1 VRRTSGPQQTVRP
14 IIGKWGATGKP
25 ELFGLAGINVAV
37 RSGMISK
44 KTIKKGIAAALCT
57 LAAACAAVPKVND
70 NPAPEPAQI
79 MSARGPLTPQ
89 QSRAL
94 LDRIAPE
101 PGAAGML
108 KRHTAIEEAVAET
121 PLVAGNATRLL
132 IDGQQTFAAMFAAIH
147 GAKTSINLEYYIV
160 EDVASGGEQL
170 GDLLIAKRGQGVAV
184 NILYDSFGSNA
195 TPKAFFQRLRDGGV
209 QVVEFNPFNP
219 ITFNFRDHRK
229 ILVVDG
235 VRAIVGGINL
245 STTYQSSGS
254 GPGSG
259 GAGGKPAAYW
269 RDTDLQIDGPAAA
282 ELQKLFLKH
291 WQEQKGPAL
300 DPGLYLPQ
308 VRPAGS
314 EVVRIIGSTPDEK
327 TPRFYVTLLSAIR
340 NAEKNVW
347 LTAAYFVPTDQEEED
362 LISVAKRGV
371 DVRLLLP
378 SDSDSKMA
386 LAVGRSHYGYLLEAG
401 VKIFEVQNE
410 VLHSKAASIDGVWT
424 AVGSSNFD
432 PRSVVYNDEVD
443 AVVLGSG
450 TANAFEDMF
459 QKDLSRARAIDRE
472 SWRRRPLGQRLLELF
487 ELTSF
492 LWRNWL

>member
-1 VRRTSGPQQTVRP
+1 
-14 IIGKWGATGKP
+14 
-25 ELFGLAGINVAV
+25 
-37 RSGMISK
+37 M
-44 KTIKKGIAAALCT
+44 
-57 LAAACAAVPKVND
+57 AAACLLTAACATVPKVND

-79 MSARGPLTPQ
+79 MGARGPLTPR

-94 LDRIAPE
+94 LDSIAPE

-147 GAKTSINLEYYIV
+147 AAKTSINLEYYIA

-184 NILYDSFGSNA
+184 NILYDSFGSSD
-195 TPKAFFQRLRDGGV
+195 TPKEFFQRLRDAGV
-209 QVVEFNPFNP
+209 AVVEFNPLNP

-235 VRAIVGGINL
+235 SRAIVGGINL
-245 STTYQSSGS
+245 STTYQSSA
-254 GPGSG
+254 GSG
-259 GAGGKPAAYW
+259 GKTADYW
-269 RDTDLQIDGPAAA
+269 RDTDMEIDGPAAA

-300 DPGLYLPQ
+300 DQALYFPKI
-308 VRPAGS
+308 PPKGS

-347 LTAAYFVPTDQEEED
+347 LSAAYFVPTDQEEED
-362 LISVAKRGV
+362 LIAAARRGV

-378 SDSDSKMA
+378 SESDSKMA

-401 VKIFEVQNE
+401 VKIFEAQNE
-410 VLHSKAASIDGVWT
+410 VLHSKTASIDGVWT

-432 PRSVVYNDEVD
+432 PRSVVFNDEVD
-443 AVVLGSG
+443 AVVLGSA
-450 TANAFEDMF
+450 TADDFERMF
-459 QKDLSRARAIDRE
+459 QKDLARARMIDRE
-472 SWRRRPLGQRLLELF
+472 SWRRRPLSQRLLELI